1 MKLTRYM
8 DINKYK
14 DLLST
19 KTLFLPRYDILG
31 DPYEGCLGH
40 IPIDKLI
47 EKQTNRFSRITA
59 MPLESDTLAREF
71 LEAFEPI
78 LYHDFLRKFTFV
90 SCWHQS
96 DRESMPMW
104 KMYAERGIM
113 IKTDLSSLCS
123 SLGVNAEGYEHSD
136 VFQENHGIDSSIGYD
151 ISIESGNVNYIPRG
165 EYIEPIGSDRYFRKQ
180 LEYADER
187 ELRVILQFHLGP
199 EQRFNFPYMFDNTDS
214 TSQDSASGEKVI
226 IQSNFQFHLDAE
238 QRLDIPVMFNDQNFP
253 PKRITDMENRIL
265 SFWRNA
271 KSSYEQHASIL
282 ERILVEPRVRCPV
295 EVDTLIKEVV
305 ISPNST
311 DSDVEEIEVLNHEFG
326 IGVEVK
332 RSEIEIEPSHAK
344 FSVQLTSEERI
355 ELEL

>member
-1 MKLTRYM
+1 MNIK
-8 DINKYK
+8 KYK

-47 EKQTNRFSRITA
+47 EKQTKRFTRITA
-59 MPLESDTLAREF
+59 MPLEADTLAREF
-71 LEAFEPI
+71 LETFEPI
-78 LYHDFLRKFTFV
+78 LYHDFLREFTFV

-96 DRESMPMW
+96 DIESMPMW

-113 IKTDLSSLCS
+113 IKTDVSSLCRG
-123 SLGVNAEGYEHSD
+123 LGINAEGYKHSD
-136 VFQENHGIDSSIGYD
+136 VFLENHGIDSSIGYD
-151 ISIESGNVNYIPRG
+151 ISIESGNVNYISRG
-165 EYIEPIGSDRYFRKQ
+165 EYIEPIGSDRYFKKQ

-187 ELRVILQFHLGP
+187 ELRVILQFHLG
-199 EQRFNFPYMFDNTDS
+199 
-214 TSQDSASGEKVI
+214 
-226 IQSNFQFHLDAE
+226 AE
-238 QRLDIPVMFNDQNFP
+238 QRLDIPIMLNNQNFP
-253 PKRITDMENRIL
+253 PQRITDMENRIL

-271 KSSYEQHASIL
+271 KSSYEQHAL
-282 ERILVEPRVRCPV
+282 MLNRFLTEPGVRCPV
-295 EVDTLIKEVV
+295 KVDSLIKEVV
-305 ISPNST
+305 VSPNST
-311 DSDVEEIEVLNHEFG
+311 DSDVEEIEVFNHEFG

-344 FSVQLTSEERI
+344 FSVQLTNEERI

>member
-8 DINKYK
+8 DINKYR

-47 EKQTNRFSRITA
+47 EKQTNRFTRITA

-71 LEAFEPI
+71 LEVFEPI

-96 DRESMPMW
+96 DIESMPMW

-113 IKTDLSSLCS
+113 IKTDLSSLCR
-123 SLGVNAEGYEHSD
+123 SLGINAEGYKHSD
-136 VFQENHGIDSSIGYD
+136 IFQANQGIDSSIGYD
-151 ISIESGNVNYIPRG
+151 ISIESGNVNYISRG
-165 EYIEPIGSDRYFRKQ
+165 EYIDPIGSDRYFKKQ

-214 TSQDSASGEKVI
+214 TSPDSANGEKI
-226 IQSNFQFHLDAE
+226 ILQSNFQFHLEAD
-238 QRLDIPVMFNDQNFP
+238 QRLDIPIMLNDQNFP
-253 PKRITDMENRIL
+253 PQKITDMENRIL
-265 SFWRNA
+265 RFWRNA
-271 KSSYEQHASIL
+271 KSSYEQHALIL
-282 ERILVEPRVRCPV
+282 NRSLTDPGVRCPV
-295 EVDTLIKEVV
+295 EVNSLIKEVV
-305 ISPNST
+305 VSPNST
-311 DSDVEEIEVLNHEFG
+311 DSDMKEIEVFNHESG
-326 IGVEVK
+326 IAVEVR

-344 FSVQLTSEERI
+344 FSVQLTNEEKI